1 MYPYA
6 AMFGLAFLIG
16 LSGALVPGPTLVVTI
31 RTSLHGGWMTGPK
44 ITAGHVLLE
53 IGIFILVLAGV
64 SSAPDTWSAPIAAIG
79 GIALIVFGAFT
90 IIESRKLLKGKFT
103 EEESAVNPFFAGFLT
118 SAANPFFWIW
128 WLTVGSAMLV
138 AGLQGGVLLAATFL
152 AGHAA
157 ADLTWYTAVSTAIHR
172 GRTILSERGYRIT
185 LGLCGVFLVGFGIYY
200 LFTILGM

>member
-1 MYPYA
+1 MYSYA

-16 LSGALVPGPTLVVTI
+16 LSGALAPGPTLVVTI
-31 RTSLHGGWMTGPK
+31 RTSLRGGWMTGPK

-53 IGIFILVLAGV
+53 IGIFFLVLAGF
-64 SSAPDTWSAPIAAIG
+64 SSAPDTWSAPIAAAG
-79 GIALIVFGAFT
+79 GMALIIFGAFT
-90 IIESRKLLKGKFT
+90 IIESRKFRTGELMQ
-103 EEESAVNPFFAGFLT
+103 EESAANPFFAGFLT

-157 ADLTWYTAVSTAIHR
+157 ADLTWYTAISTAIHR
-172 GRTILSERGYRIT
+172 GRAILSDRGYRTT
-185 LGLCGVFLVGFGIYY
+185 LGLCGIFLIGFGIYY
-200 LFTILGM
+200 LSTLLGM